1 MPNSL
6 GEGTFSSLFISSS
19 SFNSFLF
26 ASSTA
31 EDTDWTARLCYVD
44 QSGKSWN
51 ISDGILRASF
61 AGGLDKKRFINP
73 NEIYQ
78 YCIDLGP
85 ISIKLNPGMKLRL
98 QISSSNFPA
107 YATNTNLKNNK
118 YPTTDFVSANQII
131 YHDSD
136 HPSSLVFDGVI

>member
-1 MPNSL
+1 
-6 GEGTFSSLFISSS
+6 
-19 SFNSFLF
+19 
-26 ASSTA
+26 
-31 EDTDWTARLCYVD
+31 
-44 QSGKSWN
+44 
-51 ISDGILRASF
+51 
-61 AGGLDKKRFINP
+61 
-73 NEIYQ
+73 
-78 YCIDLGP
+78 
-85 ISIKLNPGMKLRL
+85 MKLRL

>member
-1 MPNSL
+1 MDKVWRIAWKNYFANCYGHSL
-6 GEGTFSSLFISSS
+6 
-19 SFNSFLF
+19 
-26 ASSTA
+26 
-31 EDTDWTARLCYVD
+31 LCNNNTY
-44 QSGKSWN
+44 GH
-51 ISDGILRASF
+51 IYAF
-61 AGGLDKKRFINP
+61 DKKRFIKP

-107 YATNTNLKNNK
+107 YATNTNLKNND

-136 HPSSLVFDGVI
+136 HPSSLVFDGIK